1 MRTLLKKN
9 ELQNIYLNFS
19 KYMQNREI
27 IDISARKIQTFF
39 RKTKALR
46 EKKIFL
52 EETIVKFKQE
62 ILILK

>member
-27 IDISARKIQTFF
+27 IDISARKIQAFF

-52 EETIVKFKQE
+52 EETIVQFNKKY
-62 ILILK
+62 